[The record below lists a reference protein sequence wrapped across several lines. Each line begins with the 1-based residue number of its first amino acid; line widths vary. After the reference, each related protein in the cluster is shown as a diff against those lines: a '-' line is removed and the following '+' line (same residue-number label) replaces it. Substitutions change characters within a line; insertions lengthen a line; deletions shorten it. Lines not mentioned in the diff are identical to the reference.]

1 MDPNAETQQA
11 AAPAPDTDQTVPDQV
26 ETPSTD
32 KLDAFAAG
40 VEEARAAETAEVSPA
55 AAPPDDA
62 AAGDPAAAGAAPV
75 EGEGGEPAAAAAPAA
90 GTDPAAAAAP
100 DAAAA
105 AAQPAQG
112 KTVDEEIKDL
122 GITNERT
129 QKRFRELSE
138 RASEAD
144 SLRGRAEKVSDW
156 EQTIQ
161 STGTNPQQFGA
172 TLLYL
177 TDINSGDPV
186 RMNRAYETMQAELQF
201 LGEKLGR
208 EAPGFDPLTAHP
220 DLAEKVKTG
229 DLDRAAAVELV
240 QHRQR
245 GVLQQE
251 HQQSQ
256 HRASQ
261 SEQAEQQGLQA
272 VAELGQRLQA
282 DPQFPQ
288 KFAFLRPTVEIIQTT
303 MPPSQWA
310 AAIQQAYQRLPP
322 VPAAAPAVA
331 ARPNNPARAS
341 AAPAVPA
348 TPKNPSDAF
357 SFGVAEAQAQGR

>member
-11 AAPAPDTDQTVPDQV
+11 AAPAPDTDQTVTEQV
-26 ETPSTD
+26 EAPATEQ
-32 KLDAFAAG
+32 LDAFTTG
-40 VEEARAAETAEVSPA
+40 VEEARAAETAE
-55 AAPPDDA
+55 APPVVVPPA
-62 AAGDPAAAGAAPV
+62 DPAAVVDPAAPV
-75 EGEGGEPAAAAAPAA
+75 EGEGDQPPAPAAADPNAAPAA
-90 GTDPAAAAAP
+90 PAP
-100 DAAAA
+100 
-105 AAQPAQG
+105 AQPEAP
-112 KTVDEEIKDL
+112 KSVEDEIKEL

-129 QKRFRELSE
+129 QKRFRDLSE

-144 SLRGRAEKVSDW
+144 SLRERADKVADW

-161 STGTNPQQFGA
+161 STGTTPQQFGA

-186 RMNRAYETMQAELQF
+186 RMNRAYETMEAELKF

-208 EAPGFDPLTAHP
+208 EAPGFDPLAAHP

-245 GVLQQE
+245 GVLQNEQ
-251 HQQSQ
+251 QQNQQRLSQSQ
-256 HRASQ
+256 
-261 SEQAEQQGLQA
+261 QAEQLGLQA
-272 VAELGQRLQA
+272 VADLGAQLRTT
-282 DPQFPQ
+282 DPQFQQ
-288 KFAFLRPTVEIIQTT
+288 KFAYLAPTVEIIQSTL
-303 MPPSQWA
+303 PPAQWA

-322 VPAAAPAVA
+322 IPAAAPAVA

-348 TPKNPSDAF
+348 TPKNPADAF

>member
-11 AAPAPDTDQTVPDQV
+11 AAPAPDTDQTVTEQLEAPAT
-26 ETPSTD
+26 E
-32 KLDAFAAG
+32 KLDAFTAG
-40 VEEARAAETAEVSPA
+40 VEEARAAETAEASPVVV
-55 AAPPDDA
+55 PPA
-62 AAGDPAAAGAAPV
+62 DPAAVVDPAAPVAPV
-75 EGEGGEPAAAAAPAA
+75 EGEAGQPAAPAAADPNAAPAAAPAA
-90 GTDPAAAAAP
+90 P
-100 DAAAA
+100 
-105 AAQPAQG
+105 AQPEAP
-112 KTVDEEIKDL
+112 KSVEDEIKDL

-138 RASEAD
+138 RASEAE
-144 SLRGRAEKVSDW
+144 SLRGRADKVADW

-161 STGTNPQQFGA
+161 STGTTPQQFGA

-186 RMNRAYETMQAELQF
+186 RMNRAYETMEAELKF

-208 EAPGFDPLTAHP
+208 EAPGFDPLAAHP

-245 GVLQQE
+245 GVLQTE
-251 HQQSQ
+251 QQQ
-256 HRASQ
+256 NQQRVSQ
-261 SEQAEQQGLQA
+261 SKQEEDKGLQA
-272 VAELGQRLQA
+272 VADLGAQLRA
-282 DPQFPQ
+282 SDPQFQQ
-288 KFAFLRPTVEIIQTT
+288 KFAYLLPAIEIIQSTL
-303 MPPSQWA
+303 PPAQWA
-310 AAIQQAYQRLPP
+310 SAAHQAYLRLPAI
-322 VPAAAPAVA
+322 PAAAPVVA

>member
-1 MDPNAETQQA
+1 MPDINETLQGNT
-11 AAPAPDTDQTVPDQV
+11 PAPDTDQTVAEQV
-26 ETPSTD
+26 EAPATEQ
-32 KLDAFAAG
+32 LDAFTAG
-40 VEEARAAETAEVSPA
+40 VEEARAAETAE
-55 AAPPDDA
+55 AAPVVVPPT
-62 AAGDPAAAGAAPV
+62 DPAAVVDPAAPAAPV
-75 EGEGGEPAAAAAPAA
+75 EGDVQPAAPAA
-90 GTDPAAAAAP
+90 ADPNAAPAAPAAP
-100 DAAAA
+100 
-105 AAQPAQG
+105 AQPDAP
-112 KTVDEEIKDL
+112 KSVEDEIKDL
-122 GITNERT
+122 GITNDRT

-144 SLRGRAEKVSDW
+144 SLRERAGKVTDW

-161 STGTNPQQFGA
+161 STGTTPQQFGA

-186 RMNRAYETMQAELQF
+186 RMNRAYETMEAELKF

-208 EAPGFDPLTAHP
+208 EAPGFDPLAAHP

-245 GVLQQE
+245 GVLQTEQ
-251 HQQSQ
+251 QQNQQRVSQSQ
-256 HRASQ
+256 
-261 SEQAEQQGLQA
+261 QAEQQGLQA
-272 VAELGQRLQA
+272 VADLGNQLRTS
-282 DPQFPQ
+282 DPQFLQ
-288 KFAFLRPTVEIIQTT
+288 KFAYLAPTVEIIQAT
-303 MPPSQWA
+303 MPPAQWA

-322 VPAAAPAVA
+322 IPAAAPAVA

-357 SFGVAEAQAQGR
+357 AFGVAEAQAQGR

>member
-1 MDPNAETQQA
+1 MPDINETQQA
-11 AAPAPDTDQTVPDQV
+11 AAPAPDTDQTVTEQV
-26 ETPSTD
+26 EAPATEQ
-32 KLDAFAAG
+32 LDAFAAG
-40 VEEARAAETAEVSPA
+40 VEEARAAETAE
-55 AAPPDDA
+55 APPVVVPPA
-62 AAGDPAAAGAAPV
+62 DPAAVADPAAPAAPV
-75 EGEGGEPAAAAAPAA
+75 EGEGGQPPAAAADPNAAPAA
-90 GTDPAAAAAP
+90 P
-100 DAAAA
+100 
-105 AAQPAQG
+105 AQPEAP
-112 KTVDEEIKDL
+112 KSVEDEIKEL
-122 GITNERT
+122 GITNDRT

-144 SLRGRAEKVSDW
+144 SLRERAGKVTDW

-161 STGTNPQQFGA
+161 STGTTPQQFGA

-186 RMNRAYETMQAELQF
+186 RMNRAYETMEAELKF

-208 EAPGFDPLTAHP
+208 EAPGFDPLAAHP

-245 GVLQQE
+245 GVLQNEQ
-251 HQQSQ
+251 QQNQQRLSQSQ
-256 HRASQ
+256 
-261 SEQAEQQGLQA
+261 QAEQMGLQA
-272 VAELGQRLQA
+272 VADLGAQLRTA
-282 DPQFPQ
+282 DPQFQQ
-288 KFAFLRPTVEIIQTT
+288 KFAYLAPTVEIIQST
-303 MPPSQWA
+303 MPPAHWA
-310 AAIQQAYQRLPP
+310 AAINQAYQRLPP
-322 VPAAAPAVA
+322 IPAAAPAVA

-357 SFGVAEAQAQGR
+357 AFGVAEAQAQGR

>member
-11 AAPAPDTDQTVPDQV
+11 AAPAPDTDQTVTEQV
-26 ETPSTD
+26 EAPATEQ
-32 KLDAFAAG
+32 LDAFTAG
-40 VEEARAAETAEVSPA
+40 VEEARAQEADQPA
-55 AAPPDDA
+55 TVVPPDA
-62 AAGDPAAAGAAPV
+62 PVDPAVVV

-90 GTDPAAAAAP
+90 AADPAVAAAAP
-100 DAAAA
+100 DAAA
-105 AAQPAQG
+105 QPPQG

-144 SLRGRAEKVSDW
+144 SLRDRAGKVTDW
-156 EQTIQ
+156 EKTIQ

-186 RMNRAYETMQAELQF
+186 RMNRAYETMEAELKF

-208 EAPGFDPLTAHP
+208 EAPGFDPLAAHP

-245 GVLQQE
+245 GVLQTE
-251 HQQSQ
+251 QQQ
-256 HRASQ
+256 NQQRVSQ
-261 SEQAEQQGLQA
+261 SKQEEDKGLQA
-272 VAELGQRLQA
+272 VADLGAQLRTA
-282 DPQFPQ
+282 DPQFQQ
-288 KFAFLRPTVEIIQTT
+288 KFAYLAPTVEIIQAT
-303 MPPSQWA
+303 MPPAQWA

-322 VPAAAPAVA
+322 IPAAAPAVA

-348 TPKNPSDAF
+348 TPKNPTDAF

>member
-11 AAPAPDTDQTVPDQV
+11 AAPAPDTDQTVTEQV
-26 ETPSTD
+26 EAPATEQ
-32 KLDAFAAG
+32 LDAFTAG
-40 VEEARAAETAEVSPA
+40 VEEARAAETAE
-55 AAPPDDA
+55 AAPVVTPPADTA
-62 AAGDPAAAGAAPV
+62 AVVDPAAPAAPV
-75 EGEGGEPAAAAAPAA
+75 EGEVGQPAAPAAADPNAAPAAAPAA
-90 GTDPAAAAAP
+90 P
-100 DAAAA
+100 
-105 AAQPAQG
+105 AQPEAP
-112 KTVDEEIKDL
+112 KSVEDEIKDL

-138 RASEAD
+138 RASEVE
-144 SLRGRAEKVSDW
+144 SLRGRADKVTDW

-161 STGTNPQQFGA
+161 STGTTPQQFGA

-186 RMNRAYETMQAELQF
+186 RMNRAYETMEAELKF

-208 EAPGFDPLTAHP
+208 EAPGFDPLAAHP

-245 GVLQQE
+245 GVLQTE
-251 HQQSQ
+251 QQQ
-256 HRASQ
+256 NQQRVSQ
-261 SEQAEQQGLQA
+261 SKQEEDKGLQA
-272 VAELGQRLQA
+272 VHELGQRLKQS
-282 DPQFPQ
+282 DPQFMQ
-288 KFAFLRPTVEIIQTT
+288 KFDFLLPTVEIIQNT
-303 MPPSQWA
+303 MPPAQWA
-310 AAIQQAYQRLPP
+310 AAIQLAYQRLPP
-322 VPAAAPAVA
+322 IPAAAPAVA

-348 TPKNPSDAF
+348 TPKNPADAF

>member
-1 MDPNAETQQA
+1 MPDINETQQA
-11 AAPAPDTDQTVPDQV
+11 AAPAPDTDQTVTEQV
-26 ETPSTD
+26 EAPATEQ
-32 KLDAFAAG
+32 LDAFTAG
-40 VEEARAAETAEVSPA
+40 VEEARAAETAE
-55 AAPPDDA
+55 AAPVVVPPA
-62 AAGDPAAAGAAPV
+62 DPAAVVDPTAPAAPV
-75 EGEGGEPAAAAAPAA
+75 EGEGGQPAAPAA
-90 GTDPAAAAAP
+90 ADPSAPPAAPAAP
-100 DAAAA
+100 
-105 AAQPAQG
+105 AQPEAP
-112 KTVDEEIKDL
+112 KSVEDEIKDL

-138 RASEAD
+138 RASEVE
-144 SLRGRAEKVSDW
+144 SLRGRADKVTDW

-161 STGTNPQQFGA
+161 STGTTPQQFGA

-186 RMNRAYETMQAELQF
+186 RMNRAYETMEAELKF

-208 EAPGFDPLTAHP
+208 EAPGFDPLAAHP

-245 GVLQQE
+245 GVLQTEQ
-251 HQQSQ
+251 QQNQQRVSQSQ
-256 HRASQ
+256 
-261 SEQAEQQGLQA
+261 QAEQQGLQA
-272 VAELGQRLQA
+272 VAELGNQLRTS
-282 DPQFPQ
+282 DPQFLQ
-288 KFAFLRPTVEIIQTT
+288 KFAYLAPTVEIIQAT
-303 MPPSQWA
+303 MPPAQWA
-310 AAIQQAYQRLPP
+310 AAIHQAYQRLPP
-322 VPAAAPAVA
+322 IPAAAPAVA

-348 TPKNPSDAF
+348 TPKNPADAF

>member
-1 MDPNAETQQA
+1 MPDINETQQA
-11 AAPAPDTDQTVPDQV
+11 AAPAPDTDQTVTEQV
-26 ETPSTD
+26 EAPATEQ
-32 KLDAFAAG
+32 LDAFSAG
-40 VEEARAAETAEVSPA
+40 VEEARAAETAE
-55 AAPPDDA
+55 AAPVVVPPADPA
-62 AAGDPAAAGAAPV
+62 VVDPAAPTAPV
-75 EGEGGEPAAAAAPAA
+75 EGEGGQPAAPAAADPNAAPAAAPAA
-90 GTDPAAAAAP
+90 P
-100 DAAAA
+100 
-105 AAQPAQG
+105 AQPEAP
-112 KTVDEEIKDL
+112 KSVEDEIKDL

-138 RASEAD
+138 RASEAE
-144 SLRGRAEKVSDW
+144 SLRGRADKVTDW

-161 STGTNPQQFGA
+161 STGTTPQQFGA

-186 RMNRAYETMQAELQF
+186 RMNRAYETMEAELKF

-208 EAPGFDPLTAHP
+208 EAPGFDPLAAHP

-229 DLDRAAAVELV
+229 DMDRAAAVELV

-245 GVLQQE
+245 GVLQTEQ
-251 HQQSQ
+251 QQNQQRVSQSQ
-256 HRASQ
+256 Q
-261 SEQAEQQGLQA
+261 EEDKGLQA
-272 VAELGQRLQA
+272 VADLGAQLRTA
-282 DPQFPQ
+282 DPQFAQ
-288 KFAFLRPTVEIIQTT
+288 KFAYLAPTVEIIQAT
-303 MPPSQWA
+303 MPPAQWA
-310 AAIQQAYQRLPP
+310 AAIHQAYQRLPP
-322 VPAAAPAVA
+322 IPAAAPAVA

>member
-1 MDPNAETQQA
+1 MPDINETQQA
-11 AAPAPDTDQTVPDQV
+11 AAPAPDTDQTVTEQV
-26 ETPSTD
+26 EAPATEQ
-32 KLDAFAAG
+32 LDAFTAG
-40 VEEARAAETAEVSPA
+40 VEEARAAETAE
-55 AAPPDDA
+55 APPVVA
-62 AAGDPAAAGAAPV
+62 PPADPAAVADPAAPAAPV
-75 EGEGGEPAAAAAPAA
+75 EGEGGQPPAATADPNAAPAA
-90 GTDPAAAAAP
+90 PAAP
-100 DAAAA
+100 
-105 AAQPAQG
+105 AQPEAP
-112 KTVDEEIKDL
+112 KSVEDEIKDL
-122 GITNERT
+122 GITNDRT

-144 SLRGRAEKVSDW
+144 SLRERAGKVTDW

-161 STGTNPQQFGA
+161 STGTTPQQFGA

-186 RMNRAYETMQAELQF
+186 RMNRAYETMEAELKF

-208 EAPGFDPLTAHP
+208 EAPGFDPLAAHP

-245 GVLQQE
+245 GVLQNEQ
-251 HQQSQ
+251 QQNQQRLSQSQ
-256 HRASQ
+256 
-261 SEQAEQQGLQA
+261 QAEQMGLQA
-272 VAELGQRLQA
+272 VADLGAQLRTT
-282 DPQFPQ
+282 DPQFQQ
-288 KFAFLRPTVEIIQTT
+288 KFAYLAPTVEIIQST
-303 MPPSQWA
+303 MPPAQWA

-322 VPAAAPAVA
+322 IPAAAPSVA

-348 TPKNPSDAF
+348 TPKNPADAF

>member
-1 MDPNAETQQA
+1 MPDINETLQA
-11 AAPAPDTDQTVPDQV
+11 AAPAPDTDKTVTEQV
-26 ETPSTD
+26 EAPATEQ
-32 KLDAFAAG
+32 LDAFAAG
-40 VEEARAAETAEVSPA
+40 VEEARAQEAGQPA
-55 AAPPDDA
+55 TVVPPDA
-62 AAGDPAAAGAAPV
+62 PVDPAVVV
-75 EGEGGEPAAAAAPAA
+75 EGEGGDPDAAAAPAA
-90 GTDPAAAAAP
+90 GTDPAAAAQ
-100 DAAAA
+100 DRAAAA
-105 AAQPAQG
+105 AAQPEQG

-144 SLRGRAEKVSDW
+144 SLRERAGKVTDW

-161 STGTNPQQFGA
+161 STGTTPQQFGA

-186 RMNRAYETMQAELQF
+186 RMNRAYETMEAELKF

-208 EAPGFDPLTAHP
+208 EAPGFDPLAAHP

-245 GVLQQE
+245 GVLQNEQ
-251 HQQSQ
+251 QQNQQRLSQSQ
-256 HRASQ
+256 
-261 SEQAEQQGLQA
+261 QAEQMGLQA
-272 VAELGQRLQA
+272 VADLGAQLRTT
-282 DPQFPQ
+282 DPQFQQ
-288 KFAFLRPTVEIIQTT
+288 KFAYLEPTVEIIQSTL
-303 MPPSQWA
+303 PPAQWA

-322 VPAAAPAVA
+322 IPAAAPAVA

-348 TPKNPSDAF
+348 TPKNPADAF

>member
-1 MDPNAETQQA
+1 MPDINETQQA
-11 AAPAPDTDQTVPDQV
+11 AAPAPDTDQTVTEQV
-26 ETPSTD
+26 EAPATEQ
-32 KLDAFAAG
+32 LDAFAAG
-40 VEEARAAETAEVSPA
+40 VEEARAAETAE
-55 AAPPDDA
+55 APPVVVPPA
-62 AAGDPAAAGAAPV
+62 DPAAVADPAAPAAPV
-75 EGEGGEPAAAAAPAA
+75 EGEGDQPPAPAAADPNAAPAA
-90 GTDPAAAAAP
+90 
-100 DAAAA
+100 
-105 AAQPAQG
+105 PAQHEAP
-112 KTVDEEIKDL
+112 KSVEDEIKDL
-122 GITNERT
+122 GITNDRT

-144 SLRGRAEKVSDW
+144 SLRERAGKVTDW

-161 STGTNPQQFGA
+161 STGTTPQQFGA

-186 RMNRAYETMQAELQF
+186 RMNRAYETMEAELKF

-208 EAPGFDPLTAHP
+208 EAPGFDPLAAHP

-245 GVLQQE
+245 GVLQNEQ
-251 HQQSQ
+251 QQNQQRLSQSQ
-256 HRASQ
+256 
-261 SEQAEQQGLQA
+261 QAEQMGLQA
-272 VAELGQRLQA
+272 VADLGAQLRTT
-282 DPQFPQ
+282 DPQFQQ
-288 KFAFLRPTVEIIQTT
+288 KFAYLAPTVEIIQAT
-303 MPPSQWA
+303 MPPAQWA
-310 AAIQQAYQRLPP
+310 AAINQAYQRLPP
-322 VPAAAPAVA
+322 IPAAAPAVA

-357 SFGVAEAQAQGR
+357 AFGVAEAQAQGR

>member
-11 AAPAPDTDQTVPDQV
+11 AAPAPNTDQTVPDQV
-26 ETPSTD
+26 EIPSTD

-40 VEEARAAETAEVSPA
+40 VEEARAAETAEVTPA
-55 AAPPDDA
+55 AADPV
-62 AAGDPAAAGAAPV
+62 DPAAADAASV
-75 EGEGGEPAAAAAPAA
+75 EGEGGDPSAAAAAPAA
-90 GTDPAAAAAP
+90 TPDPAAAP
-100 DAAAA
+100 DPAEA
-105 AAQPAQG
+105 AAQPPQE

-144 SLRGRAEKVSDW
+144 SLRDRAGKVSDW

-186 RMNRAYETMQAELQF
+186 RMNRAYETMEAELKF

-208 EAPGFDPLTAHP
+208 EAPGFDPLAAHP

-245 GVLQQE
+245 GVLQTEQ
-251 HQQSQ
+251 QQNQQRVSQSQ
-256 HRASQ
+256 
-261 SEQAEQQGLQA
+261 QAEQLGLQA
-272 VAELGQRLQA
+272 VADLGAQLRTT
-282 DPQFPQ
+282 DPQFQQ
-288 KFAFLRPTVEIIQTT
+288 KMAYIAPTMEIIQSTL
-303 MPPSQWA
+303 PPAQWA

-322 VPAAAPAVA
+322 IPAAAPAVA

-348 TPKNPSDAF
+348 TPKNPADAF

>member
-11 AAPAPDTDQTVPDQV
+11 AAPAPDTDQTVTEQV
-26 ETPSTD
+26 EAPATEQ
-32 KLDAFAAG
+32 LDAFAAG
-40 VEEARAAETAEVSPA
+40 VEEARAAETAE
-55 AAPPDDA
+55 APPVVVPPA
-62 AAGDPAAAGAAPV
+62 DPAAVADPAAPAAPV
-75 EGEGGEPAAAAAPAA
+75 EGEGDQPPAAAADPNAAPAA
-90 GTDPAAAAAP
+90 T
-100 DAAAA
+100 
-105 AAQPAQG
+105 AQPEAP
-112 KTVDEEIKDL
+112 KSVEDEIKDL
-122 GITNERT
+122 GITNDRT

-144 SLRGRAEKVSDW
+144 SLRERAGKVTDW

-161 STGTNPQQFGA
+161 STGTTPQQFGA

-186 RMNRAYETMQAELQF
+186 RMNRAYETMEAELKF

-208 EAPGFDPLTAHP
+208 EAPGFDPLAAHP

-245 GVLQQE
+245 GVLQTE
-251 HQQSQ
+251 QQQNQQRVSQ
-256 HRASQ
+256 TQ
-261 SEQAEQQGLQA
+261 QAEQMGLQA
-272 VAELGQRLQA
+272 VADLGAQLRTT
-282 DPQFPQ
+282 DPQFQQ
-288 KFAFLRPTVEIIQTT
+288 KFAYLAPTVEIIQSTL
-303 MPPSQWA
+303 PPAQWA

-322 VPAAAPAVA
+322 IPAAAPAVA

-348 TPKNPSDAF
+348 TPKNPADAF

>member
-1 MDPNAETQQA
+1 MPDINETLQG
-11 AAPAPDTDQTVPDQV
+11 AAPAPDTDQTVTEQV
-26 ETPSTD
+26 EAPATEQ
-32 KLDAFAAG
+32 LDAFTSG
-40 VEEARAAETAEVSPA
+40 VEEARAAETAE
-55 AAPPDDA
+55 AAPGVAPPA
-62 AAGDPAAAGAAPV
+62 DPAAVVDPSAPAAPV
-75 EGEGGEPAAAAAPAA
+75 EGEGDQPPAPAAADPNAAPAA
-90 GTDPAAAAAP
+90 PAAP
-100 DAAAA
+100 
-105 AAQPAQG
+105 AQPEAP
-112 KTVDEEIKDL
+112 KSVEDEIKEL
-122 GITNERT
+122 GITNDRT

-144 SLRGRAEKVSDW
+144 SLRERAGKVTDW

-161 STGTNPQQFGA
+161 STGTTPQQFGA

-186 RMNRAYETMQAELQF
+186 RMNRAYETMEAELKF

-208 EAPGFDPLTAHP
+208 EAPGFDPLAAHP

-245 GVLQQE
+245 GVLQNEQ
-251 HQQSQ
+251 QQNQQRLSQSQ
-256 HRASQ
+256 
-261 SEQAEQQGLQA
+261 QAEQIGLQA
-272 VAELGQRLQA
+272 VADLGAQLRA
-282 DPQFPQ
+282 SDPQFQQ
-288 KFAFLRPTVEIIQTT
+288 KFAYLLPAIEIIQATL
-303 MPPSQWA
+303 PPAQWA
-310 AAIQQAYQRLPP
+310 SAAHQAYQRLPP
-322 VPAAAPAVA
+322 MPAAAPAVA

-348 TPKNPSDAF
+348 TPKNPADAF

>member
-11 AAPAPDTDQTVPDQV
+11 AAPAPDTDQTVTEQV
-26 ETPSTD
+26 EAPATEQ
-32 KLDAFAAG
+32 LDAFAAG
-40 VEEARAAETAEVSPA
+40 VEEARAAETAE
-55 AAPPDDA
+55 APPVVVPPA
-62 AAGDPAAAGAAPV
+62 DPAATADP
-75 EGEGGEPAAAAAPAA
+75 AAPAA
-90 GTDPAAAAAP
+90 PGEGEGDQPPAPAAADPNAAP
-100 DAAAA
+100 AAK
-105 AAQPAQG
+105 AQPEAP
-112 KTVDEEIKDL
+112 KSVEDEIKDL
-122 GITNERT
+122 GITNDRT

-144 SLRGRAEKVSDW
+144 SLRERAGKVTDW

-161 STGTNPQQFGA
+161 STGTTPQQFGA

-186 RMNRAYETMQAELQF
+186 RMNRAYETMEAELKF

-208 EAPGFDPLTAHP
+208 EAPGFDPLAAHP

-245 GVLQQE
+245 GVLQNEQQQNQ
-251 HQQSQ
+251 HRVSQSQ
-256 HRASQ
+256 
-261 SEQAEQQGLQA
+261 QAEQMGLQA
-272 VAELGQRLQA
+272 VADLGAQLRTT
-282 DPQFPQ
+282 DPQFQQ
-288 KFAFLRPTVEIIQTT
+288 KFAYLAPTVEIIQSTL
-303 MPPSQWA
+303 PPAQWA

-322 VPAAAPAVA
+322 IPAAAPAVA

-348 TPKNPSDAF
+348 TPKNPADAF

>member
-11 AAPAPDTDQTVPDQV
+11 AAPAPDTDQTVTEQV
-26 ETPSTD
+26 EAPATEQ
-32 KLDAFAAG
+32 LDAFTAG
-40 VEEARAAETAEVSPA
+40 VEEARAAETAEGAPVAVPPA
-55 AAPPDDA
+55 
-62 AAGDPAAAGAAPV
+62 DPAAVVDPAAPATPV
-75 EGEGGEPAAAAAPAA
+75 EGEGGQPAAPAA
-90 GTDPAAAAAP
+90 ADPNAAPSAAPAAP
-100 DAAAA
+100 
-105 AAQPAQG
+105 AQPEAP
-112 KTVDEEIKDL
+112 KSVEDEIKDL

-129 QKRFRELSE
+129 QKRFRDLSE

-144 SLRGRAEKVSDW
+144 SLRERAGKVADW

-161 STGTNPQQFGA
+161 STGTTPQQFGA

-186 RMNRAYETMQAELQF
+186 RMNRAYETMEAELKF

-208 EAPGFDPLTAHP
+208 EAPGFDPLAAHP

-245 GVLQQE
+245 GVLQTE
-251 HQQSQ
+251 QQQ
-256 HRASQ
+256 NQQRVSQ
-261 SEQAEQQGLQA
+261 SKQEEDKGLQA
-272 VAELGQRLQA
+272 VADLGAQLRTA
-282 DPQFPQ
+282 DPQFVQ
-288 KFAFLRPTVEIIQTT
+288 KFAYLAPTVEIIQAT
-303 MPPSQWA
+303 MPPAQWA
-310 AAIQQAYQRLPP
+310 AAIHQAYQRLPP
-322 VPAAAPAVA
+322 IPAAAPAVA

-357 SFGVAEAQAQGR
+357 AFGVAEAQAQGR

>member
-1 MDPNAETQQA
+1 MPDINETLQGNT
-11 AAPAPDTDQTVPDQV
+11 PAPDTDQTVAEQV
-26 ETPSTD
+26 EAPATEQ
-32 KLDAFAAG
+32 LDAFTSG
-40 VEEARAAETAEVSPA
+40 VEEARAAETAE
-55 AAPPDDA
+55 AAPVVVPPT
-62 AAGDPAAAGAAPV
+62 DPAAVVDPAAPAAPV
-75 EGEGGEPAAAAAPAA
+75 EGDVQPAAPAA
-90 GTDPAAAAAP
+90 ADPNAAPPAPAAP
-100 DAAAA
+100 
-105 AAQPAQG
+105 AQPEAP
-112 KTVDEEIKDL
+112 KSVEDEIKDL
-122 GITNERT
+122 GITNDRT

-144 SLRGRAEKVSDW
+144 SLRERAGKVTDW

-161 STGTNPQQFGA
+161 STGTTPQQFGA

-186 RMNRAYETMQAELQF
+186 RMNRAYETMEAELKF

-208 EAPGFDPLTAHP
+208 EAPGFDPLAAHP

-245 GVLQQE
+245 GVLQTEQ
-251 HQQSQ
+251 QQNQQRVSQSQ
-256 HRASQ
+256 
-261 SEQAEQQGLQA
+261 QAEQQGLQA
-272 VAELGQRLQA
+272 VADLGAQLRTT
-282 DPQFPQ
+282 DPQFQQ
-288 KFAFLRPTVEIIQTT
+288 KFAYLAPTVEIIQAT
-303 MPPSQWA
+303 MPPAQWA

-322 VPAAAPAVA
+322 IPAAAPVAA

-348 TPKNPSDAF
+348 TPKNPADAF

>member
-11 AAPAPDTDQTVPDQV
+11 AVPAPDTDQTVPDQV
-26 ETPSTD
+26 ETPSAD

-40 VEEARAAETAEVSPA
+40 VEEARAAEVAEVTPQ
-55 AAPPDDA
+55 AAPPADA
-62 AAGDPAAAGAAPV
+62 AVADPAAAGASLV
-75 EGEGGEPAAAAAPAA
+75 EGEGGDAAAAPAA
-90 GTDPAAAAAP
+90 GADAVAAP
-100 DAAAA
+100 DAVAA

-138 RASEAD
+138 RASEAE
-144 SLRGRAEKVSDW
+144 SLRDRAGKVNDW

-172 TLLYL
+172 TMLYL

-186 RMNRAYETMQAELQF
+186 RMNRAYETMEAELKF

-208 EAPGFDPLTAHP
+208 EAPGFDPLAAHP

-256 HRASQ
+256 QRASQ
-261 SEQAEQQGLQA
+261 SELAEQQGLQA
-272 VAELGQRLQA
+272 VADLGAQLRTA
-282 DPQFPQ
+282 DPQFQQ
-288 KFAFLRPTVEIIQTT
+288 KFAYLAPTVEIIQAT
-303 MPPSQWA
+303 MPPAQWA
-310 AAIQQAYQRLPP
+310 AAIQQAYQRLPAI
-322 VPAAAPAVA
+322 PAAAPAVA

-348 TPKNPSDAF
+348 TPKNPADAF

>member
-40 VEEARAAETAEVSPA
+40 VEEARAQEADQPVTVV
-55 AAPPDDA
+55 PPDA
-62 AAGDPAAAGAAPV
+62 PVDPAVVV
-75 EGEGGEPAAAAAPAA
+75 EGEGGEPATAAAPAA
-90 GTDPAAAAAP
+90 GADPAAAAAQDP
-100 DAAAA
+100 AA

-186 RMNRAYETMQAELQF
+186 RMNRAYETMEAELKF

-208 EAPGFDPLTAHP
+208 EAPGFDPLAAHP

-251 HQQSQ
+251 HQQNQ
-256 HRASQ
+256 HRATQ

-272 VAELGQRLQA
+272 VAELGNQLRTA
-282 DPQFPQ
+282 DPQFQQ
-288 KFAFLRPTVEIIQTT
+288 KFAYLAPTVEIIQAT
-303 MPPSQWA
+303 MPPAQWA
-310 AAIQQAYQRLPP
+310 AAIQQAYQRLPAL
-322 VPAAAPAVA
+322 PAAAPAVA

-348 TPKNPSDAF
+348 TPKNPADAF

>member
-40 VEEARAAETAEVSPA
+40 VEEARAQEADQPA
-55 AAPPDDA
+55 TVVPPDA
-62 AAGDPAAAGAAPV
+62 PVDPAVVV
-75 EGEGGEPAAAAAPAA
+75 EGEGGEAAAGAAPAA

-100 DAAAA
+100 EAAAA
-105 AAQPAQG
+105 AVQPAQG

-186 RMNRAYETMQAELQF
+186 RMNRAYETMEAELKF

-251 HQQSQ
+251 QHQNQQ
-256 HRASQ
+256 RASQ
-261 SEQAEQQGLQA
+261 SEQAAQQGLLA
-272 VAELGQRLQA
+272 VAELGNQLRTS
-282 DPQFPQ
+282 DPQFQQ
-288 KFAFLRPTVEIIQTT
+288 KFAYLAPTVEIIQTT
-303 MPPSQWA
+303 MPPAQWA

-322 VPAAAPAVA
+322 IPAAAPAVA